1 LNSALDANPTAQSS
15 DHGASASAPASSP
28 SSSKRS
34 VN

>member
-15 DHGASASAPASSP
+15 DQGPSATAPASSP

>member
-15 DHGASASAPASSP
+15 DHGASASAPASNP